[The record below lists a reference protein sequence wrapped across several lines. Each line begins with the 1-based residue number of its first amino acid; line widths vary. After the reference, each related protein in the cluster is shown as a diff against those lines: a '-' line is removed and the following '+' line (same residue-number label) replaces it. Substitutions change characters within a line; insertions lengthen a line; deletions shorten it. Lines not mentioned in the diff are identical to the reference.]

1 MFLKAM
7 SIMFCFLRG
16 FSGKYTVFCLSSQI
30 YVRSL
35 ERRGR
40 KNTQMLYILLIKCY
54 ICIGLQEQPF
64 DDNQP
69 YNYISL

>member
-1 MFLKAM
+1 
-7 SIMFCFLRG
+7 MFCFLRG

-35 ERRGR
+35 ERHGR

-54 ICIGLQEQPF
+54 ICIGLQEQLF

>member
-1 MFLKAM
+1 
-7 SIMFCFLRG
+7 MFCFLRG
-16 FSGKYTVFCLSSQI
+16 FSGKYTVFCLFSQI

-54 ICIGLQEQPF
+54 ICIGLQEQSF